1 MRAMP
6 VLDHKIPPPL
16 VALSCAGL
24 AWLLTR
30 TTPDA
35 TFDWPL
41 RTWATAGLVAIGLL
55 LDVWGLLAFRR
66 AGTTLNPL
74 VPERS
79 SAVVRDGPYRFTR
92 NPMYLGMA
100 CVLLGVCAWLAN
112 PFTLLAVLAFV
123 AYISRFQIL
132 PEERVLLAKF
142 GAPYADYLRT
152 VRRWL

>member
-1 MRAMP
+1 MRAMH
-6 VLDHKIPPPL
+6 VLDHKIPPPV
-16 VALSCAGL
+16 VALLCAAL
-24 AWLLTR
+24 AWLLAR
-30 TTPDA
+30 ATPGA
-35 TFDWPL
+35 TLDWPL
-41 RTWATAGLVAIGLL
+41 RAWATAGLVAIGLL

-74 VPERS
+74 APERS
-79 SAVVRDGPYRFTR
+79 STVVRDGPYRFTR

-112 PFTLLAVLAFV
+112 PYAPLAVVAFA
-123 AYISRFQIL
+123 AYITRFQIL